1 MLRSTLGSLV
11 FDESER
17 VAPAQFSDA
26 ETHLTE
32 RVQDESKMLARA
44 SQYDSLT
51 GVAGPV
57 AQAVRAHP

>member
-32 RVQDESKMLARA
+32 RAVRVRQHLMLI
-44 SQYDSLT
+44 
-51 GVAGPV
+51 GPV